1 MGKVFY
7 QWVGYDLG
15 LGVEEFGSGGSVR
28 NSHQTR
34 IATESEPDH
43 NPILFDLAEYGSW
56 IGEASWYS

>member
-34 IATESEPDH
+34 IATESEPEH
-43 NPILFDLAEYGSW
+43 KPILVRPR
-56 IGEASWYS
+56 